1 MGGRGSWTKRDKNW
15 QPPQGGASGKESD
28 QLRPLISG
36 GSQRNTLDNFRR
48 VIGDSDVEYSAVMD
62 AKGRAMG
69 TVYRGGRHSTS
80 VDTSYAF
87 SHKEST
93 TIHNHPDKHWGGTFS
108 DADLKAHS
116 VLGNKRIVATAKEGT
131 YHMIRT
137 NKTDYAAFG
146 RAYNKAEPKLYAEW
160 QRKWADISSKK
171 TFKTAAARE
180 KAERQVFVGVYHKW
194 FKENASQYGLNYV
207 FEKSAKMGKRSAV
220 NINKTYKD
228 WYGQSDSIYGE

>member
-1 MGGRGSWTKRDKNW
+1 MGGRGSWTKRNGW
-15 QPPQGGASGKESD
+15 QPTPGGASGKESD

-62 AKGRAMG
+62 EKGRAMG
-69 TVYRGGRHSTS
+69 TVYRGNRHSTS

-87 SHKEST
+87 AHKEST
-93 TIHNHPDKHWGGTFS
+93 TMHNHPDKHWGGTFS

-116 VLGNKRIVATAKEGT
+116 ALGNKRIVATAKEGT

-146 RAYNKAEPKLYAEW
+146 RAYNKAEPQLNAEW
-160 QRKWADISSKK
+160 RRKWADISSKK

-194 FKENASQYGLNYV
+194 FKENSSQYGLNYV
-207 FEKSAKMGKRSAV
+207 FEKSAKMGKRSSV

-228 WYGQSDSIYGE
+228 WLGQSDSLYGD

>member
-1 MGGRGSWTKRDKNW
+1 MGGRGSWTKRNKNW
-15 QPPQGGASGKESD
+15 KPPQRLASGKESD

-36 GSQRNTLDNFRR
+36 GNQKNTLDNFRR
-48 VIGDSDVEYSAVMD
+48 VIGDSKVEYSAVMD
-62 AKGRAMG
+62 EKGRAMG
-69 TVYRGGRHSTS
+69 TIYRGNSGSTS

-87 SHKEST
+87 THKEA
-93 TIHNHPDKHWGGTFS
+93 TIMHNHPDEHFGGTFS
-108 DADLKAHS
+108 DADLQMHS
-116 VLGNKRIVATAKEGT
+116 VMGNRRIVATAKEGT

-137 NKTDYAAFG
+137 SKTDYAAFG
-146 RAYNKAEPKLYAEW
+146 RAYNKADPQLQLEW

-194 FKENASQYGLNYV
+194 LKENSSKYGLNYV
-207 FEKSAKMGKRSAV
+207 FQKSGKMANTSSV

-228 WYGQSDSIYGE
+228 WYGQSNSIYGD

>member
-15 QPPQGGASGKESD
+15 RPPRRVASGKESD

-48 VIGDSDVEYSAVMD
+48 VIGDSAVEYSAVMD
-62 AKGRAMG
+62 EKGRAMG
-69 TVYRGGRHSTS
+69 TVYRGNSGSTS

-87 SHKEST
+87 THKEST
-93 TIHNHPDKHWGGTFS
+93 IMHNHPDEHFGGTFS
-108 DADLKAHS
+108 KADLQAHS
-116 VLGNKRIVATAKEGT
+116 NLGNRRIVATAKEGT

-137 NKTDYAAFG
+137 NKADYAGFG
-146 RAYNKAEPKLYAEW
+146 RAYNQAEPLLEREW
-160 QRKWADISSKK
+160 QKKWADVSSKK
-171 TFKTAAARE
+171 TFKTPAARA

-207 FEKSAKMGKRSAV
+207 FQKSAKMASKSSV

-228 WYGQSDSIYGE
+228 WYGQSSSLYGD

>member
-15 QPPQGGASGKESD
+15 KPPQGGASGKESD
-28 QLRPLISG
+28 QLRPLITGS
-36 GSQRNTLDNFRR
+36 SQRNTLDNFRR

-62 AKGRAMG
+62 EHGKAMG
-69 TVYRGGRHSTS
+69 TIYRGNQHSTS

-87 SHKEST
+87 AHKEAT
-93 TIHNHPDKHWGGTFS
+93 TIHNHPDKHFGGTFS
-108 DADLKAHS
+108 QADLQAHS
-116 VLGNKRIVATAKEGT
+116 VLGNRRIVATAKEGT

-146 RAYNKAEPKLYAEW
+146 RAYNKAEPQLEKEW
-160 QRKWADISSKK
+160 RTKWADISSKK

-194 FKENASQYGLNYV
+194 FKENSSTYGLNYV
-207 FEKSAKMGKRSAV
+207 FQKSGKMAKRSSV
-220 NINKTYKD
+220 GINKTYKD
-228 WYGQSDSIYGE
+228 WYGQSDNIYGD